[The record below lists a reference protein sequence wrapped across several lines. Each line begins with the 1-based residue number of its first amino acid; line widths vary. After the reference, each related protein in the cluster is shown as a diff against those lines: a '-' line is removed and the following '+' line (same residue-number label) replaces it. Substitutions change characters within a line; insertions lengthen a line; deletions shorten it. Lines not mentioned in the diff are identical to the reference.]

1 MRRSWLFSI
10 TVLILAAIGGCA
22 GHKARRPRA
31 SPVTQMHGSL
41 AVASGIAAQSVV
53 LPPSFTADLSYPP
66 VWMRQG
72 AEVGVAGTA
81 GGRSVMIGL
90 SGPGFTSQRVLAADF
105 GGPATPGKL
114 LDAATS
120 PDGFALAT
128 VLAQPAH
135 DQVVVDLR
143 NLLGPDNTYP
153 LGEIEGDFQAAQLAW
168 IDPFTLML
176 ALQSAAPESAGA
188 QVIES
193 KRSGLFVIS
202 AAVPPGIRPLA
213 RLACEPRQLS
223 FSPNGRMAV
232 TAGSDTTS
240 AALINLDDATCRTL
254 DLRQPIHVLAWA
266 PDSSAFLFV
275 AIGENGV
282 PGVFRYDVSSGRS
295 VVVAIASGAAAYASD
310 RTIVALGN
318 SRLTWSRAAEF
329 PDRPLNLEAAL
340 WQSGTQEIAITPLGV
355 ATTAHLLAE
364 SRMFFSRATD
374 AGVID
379 IVVRGGEGFK
389 RELLAYSYPKRAAFP
404 LASVILDAPLAIGW
418 STDGTT
424 IAVVDRGVQPNL
436 LTVIRP
442 PR

>member
-10 TVLILAAIGGCA
+10 TVVVFAALGGCA
-22 GHKARRPRA
+22 GHKARRPPA
-31 SPVTQMHGSL
+31 APVTQMHGSL
-41 AVASGIAAQSVV
+41 AVASGVVAHSVV
-53 LPPSFTADLSYPP
+53 LPAYFTADLSYSP

-72 AEVGVAGTA
+72 DEVGVAGTA

-90 SGPGFTSQRVLAADF
+90 SGPGFTNQRILAADF

-114 LDAATS
+114 LDAAPS

-128 VLAQPAH
+128 VLTQPAH
-135 DQVVVDLR
+135 DQIVVELR

-176 ALQSAAPESAGA
+176 ALQSVPPESAGA
-188 QVIES
+188 QVVES

-202 AAVPPGIRPLA
+202 AGDPPGLRPLA
-213 RLACEPRQLS
+213 RLACEPLQLS

-232 TAGSDTTS
+232 AAGSDTS
-240 AALINLDDATCRTL
+240 AAALINLDDASCRTL
-254 DLRQPIHVLAWA
+254 DLHQPIHVLAWA

-282 PGVFRYDVSSGRS
+282 PGVFRYDVSSGHS

-318 SRLTWSRAAEF
+318 SGLTWRRAAES
-329 PDRPLNLEAAL
+329 PDRSLNLEAAL
-340 WQSGTQEIAITPLGV
+340 WQPGTQEITITTLGV
-355 ATTAHLLAE
+355 ATTARLLTQ
-364 SRMFFSRATD
+364 SRIFFSRATD
-374 AGVID
+374 TGVID
-379 IVVRGGEGFK
+379 IVVRAGEGLK
-389 RELLAYSYPKRAAFP
+389 RELLEYSYPKRRAFP
-404 LASVILDAPLAIGW
+404 LANVIVDAPLAIGW
-418 STDGTT
+418 SPDGTA

-436 LTVIRP
+436 LTLIRP
-442 PR
+442 LR